1 MLTSN
6 LKNLKEGDEVFLKK
20 TVTLQDLLDIS
31 LHIETAKSFLSLRSA
46 GKPFIIHNY
55 GVKNTKV
62 YVKSTNN
69 RSYYYLYNTMIE
81 TKKNSRSSNH
91 FFTKMF
97 LRDESD
103 KKI

>member
-6 LKNLKEGDEVFLKK
+6 LKNLKEGDEVFLKE
-20 TVTLQDLLDIS
+20 TVTLQNLLDIA
-31 LHIETAKSFLSLRSA
+31 LDIETAKSFLSLRSA

-62 YVKSTNN
+62 YVKSTN

-97 LRDESD
+97 LRDVSD
-103 KKI
+103 